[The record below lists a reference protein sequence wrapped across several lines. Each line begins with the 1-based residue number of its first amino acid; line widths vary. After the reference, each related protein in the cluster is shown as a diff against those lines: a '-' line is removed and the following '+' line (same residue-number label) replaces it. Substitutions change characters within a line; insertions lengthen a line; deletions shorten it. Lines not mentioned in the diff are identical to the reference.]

1 MSRQAPQVYEITA
14 LGSQGEVMAQRYL
27 PYPLPEEFDG
37 TLIDRNDERE
47 IHFQTLQQA
56 LGASGYE
63 ARLMQPREVKK
74 LIRHTERQTRIDEV
88 MQKAADLIGFRKY
101 IELLPVMTE
110 FDRSEHQLS
119 ANFARS

>member
-1 MSRQAPQVYEITA
+1 MSRQAPKVYEITA
-14 LGSQGEVMAQRYL
+14 LGPQGEVTAQRYL

-37 TLIDRNDERE
+37 TLIDRSDERE
-47 IHFQTLQQA
+47 IHFQTLQRA

-74 LIRHTERQTRIDEV
+74 LIRHTERQIRSDAV
-88 MQKAADLIGFRKY
+88 MQKAADLIGLRKY
-101 IELLPVMTE
+101 IELLPVIAE
-110 FDRSEHQLS
+110 FDRPEHKLS